1 MKLDDLDYIK
11 KIDTADMLAEIN
23 SLPSQLERAWDLG
36 QRLPLPGMGGIR
48 QVLIA
53 GMGGS
58 AIGADLFAA
67 YAEPLCTVP
76 VIVQRDYTL
85 PAWAS
90 GAEALVVASSHS
102 GNTEE
107 TLAVYGQAVQAGCRV
122 LAITTGGQLKDT
134 AEAAGLPV
142 WEFHHTG
149 QPRAAVGFSFGL
161 LLALFSRLGLI
172 PEPQAELSEALIA
185 MRDQQ
190 SRLKAEVP
198 VVNNPAKRLAGQI
211 MNRWITVVGSGLLAP
226 VARRWKGQ
234 INELAK
240 SWAHFESLPE
250 MNHNSLAGIE
260 NPEELLAQSMV
271 LFLQS
276 PSDHPRNSRRSELT
290 RQGFVLA
297 GLGTDYYVAAGRTRL
312 AHLWTALHFG
322 DYAAFYLAMI
332 YGVDPTPVPAIEG
345 LKQALQ
351 S

>member
-1 MKLDDLDYIK
+1 MNLDDLDYIK
-11 KIDTADMLAEIN
+11 KIDAADMLAEIN
-23 SLPSQLERAWDLG
+23 SLPGQLEDAWEAG
-36 QRLPLPGMGGIR
+36 QKLQLPEMSGVR

-58 AIGADLFAA
+58 AISADLFTA
-67 YAEPLCTVP
+67 YAEPLCAVP
-76 VIVQRDYTL
+76 VVVQRDYTL
-85 PAWAS
+85 PAWAK
-90 GAEALVVASSHS
+90 GPETLVVASSHS

-107 TLAVYGQAVQAGCRV
+107 TLAVFGQAVQAGCRV
-122 LAITTGGQLKDT
+122 LAITTGGQLK
-134 AEAAGLPV
+134 EAAEGAGCPV
-142 WEFHHTG
+142 WEFYHTG

-161 LLALFSRLGLI
+161 LMALFSRLGLI
-172 PEPQAELSEALIA
+172 PEPQEELSEALLA

-190 SRLKAEVP
+190 TRLKAEVM

-250 MNHNSLAGIE
+250 MNHNTLAGIE
-260 NPEELLAQSMV
+260 NPEQLLAHSKV

-290 RQGFVLA
+290 RQGFMLA
-297 GLGTDYYVAAGRTRL
+297 GIGTDFYIAAGKTRL
-312 AHLWTALHFG
+312 AHMWTALHFG
-322 DYAAFYLAMI
+322 DYVAYYLAMI

-345 LKQALQ
+345 LKQALK